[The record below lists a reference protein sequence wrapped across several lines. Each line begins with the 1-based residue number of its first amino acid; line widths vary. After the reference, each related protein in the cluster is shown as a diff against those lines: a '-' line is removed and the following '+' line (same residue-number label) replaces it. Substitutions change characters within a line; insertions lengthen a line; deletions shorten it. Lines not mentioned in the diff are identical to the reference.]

1 MLYDESAV
9 IPDAS
14 WDNEYVPFFNV
25 NVDDTLTTYAFALNI
40 RHMDDYDYS
49 NLYVFMHVEY
59 PNDSTQTYI
68 INCPLA
74 HPDGQWMGKG
84 GGTMVSAKISL
95 NKNWRFP
102 LKGEYHFEIE
112 QAMREKVLDGIV
124 DVGISFEKQ

>member
-1 MLYDESAV
+1 MKKLLYSLIVVLMVSCSNNMLYDESAV

-74 HPDGQWMGKG
+74 HPDGQWMEIGRASCRER
-84 GGTMVSAKISL
+84 VSP
-95 NKNWRFP
+95 R
-102 LKGEYHFEIE
+102 
-112 QAMREKVLDGIV
+112 V
-124 DVGISFEKQ
+124 